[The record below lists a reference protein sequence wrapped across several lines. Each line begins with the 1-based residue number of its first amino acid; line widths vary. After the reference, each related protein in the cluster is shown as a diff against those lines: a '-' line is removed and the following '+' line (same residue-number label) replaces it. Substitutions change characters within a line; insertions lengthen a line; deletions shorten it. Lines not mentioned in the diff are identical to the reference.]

1 MPRLLPRR
9 PIETPPSCLDEDEG
23 LNGLVRNGCDSER
36 ERRAF
41 IRRQNG
47 NRRRDEERAGHH
59 TYCGLARQREA
70 EAKARACGAWSM
82 TG

>member
-1 MPRLLPRR
+1 MPHRVPRH
-9 PIETPPSCLDEDEG
+9 PIETPPSRLDDG
-23 LNGLVRNGCDSER
+23 LTLDGVPRQGLDPER

-41 IRRQNG
+41 IRRQND
-47 NRRRDEERAGHH
+47 NRRRDEDRAGYH

-70 EAKARACGAWSM
+70 TATARACGAWSM